1 MESFLCTPSHATVTG
16 VHAALRRPVLVRAS
30 TSALTQAARWRALA
44 VRAQASAPEP
54 ERLAPAK
61 GGVGQAMLPRTA
73 LRVGAGVAL
82 ALALGGVSWSARSGG
97 AGAGAVLVQPAAVCM
112 MNAVT
117 DGAERAGGTPA
128 AAAVMRTSVDA
139 LSDSLF
145 RREDA
150 PRDHATLMD
159 LVFEQV
165 TKEHIGDRGKLT
177 SLLQK
182 EWSASRDSER
192 KLNLGLLLTDVL
204 INQREWQRAKE
215 VCQQLTGRY
224 QRDSRP
230 YLHLAVINMMMAVET
245 MLSPETATAD
255 DIEKM
260 SKNAMDAWKDFKNKY
275 ELAKGSTESST

>member
-1 MESFLCTPSHATVTG
+1 M
-16 VHAALRRPVLVRAS
+16 RAHS
-30 TSALTQAARWRALA
+30 R
-44 VRAQASAPEP
+44 APEP
-54 ERLAPAK
+54 EPEP
-61 GGVGQAMLPRTA
+61 QAALPRTTA

-82 ALALGGVSWSARSGG
+82 ALALGSASWAAPPWRGGGG
-97 AGAGAVLVQPAAVCM
+97 AGTALVQPAALMCTL
-112 MNAVT
+112 NAVA
-117 DGAERAGGTPA
+117 DGAERGGAGIPA
-128 AAAVMRTSVDA
+128 AVPGVRTSVDA

-150 PRDHATLMD
+150 PRDRATLTD

-182 EWSASRDSER
+182 EWAASRDSER
-192 KLNLGLLLTDVL
+192 KLDLGLLLTDVL
-204 INQREWQRAKE
+204 VNQREWQRAKE

-255 DIEKM
+255 EIEKM
-260 SKNAMDAWKDFKNKY
+260 SKNAMDAWKEFKNKY
-275 ELAKGSTESST
+275 ELAKGATESSA

>member
-1 MESFLCTPSHATVTG
+1 MVSSLCTESRGTLTG
-16 VHAALRRPVLVRAS
+16 AHAAPGAGMRRHRPPARAS
-30 TSALTQAARWRALA
+30 ALGRWRPRAL
-44 VRAQASAPEP
+44 RAHASATEPEP
-54 ERLAPAK
+54 LAPAK
-61 GGVGQAMLPRTA
+61 GGQPAVPWTA
-73 LRVGAGVAL
+73 LRVGAGAGVAL
-82 ALALGGVSWSARSGG
+82 ALALGGASWSARGG
-97 AGAGAVLVQPAAVCM
+97 GAGAVLVQPAMVYTL
-112 MNAVT
+112 NAVT
-117 DGAERAGGTPA
+117 DGTERGGTPA
-128 AAAVMRTSVDA
+128 AAVRTSVGA

-150 PRDHATLMD
+150 PRENATLMD

-182 EWSASRDSER
+182 EWAASRDPER
-192 KLNLGLLLTDVL
+192 KLDLGLLLTDVL

-230 YLHLAVINMMMAVET
+230 YLHLAVVNMMMAVET
-245 MLSPETATAD
+245 MLSPDTATAD

-260 SKNAMDAWKDFKNKY
+260 SKNAMDAWKEFKNKY
-275 ELAKGSTESST
+275 ELAKGTTESST